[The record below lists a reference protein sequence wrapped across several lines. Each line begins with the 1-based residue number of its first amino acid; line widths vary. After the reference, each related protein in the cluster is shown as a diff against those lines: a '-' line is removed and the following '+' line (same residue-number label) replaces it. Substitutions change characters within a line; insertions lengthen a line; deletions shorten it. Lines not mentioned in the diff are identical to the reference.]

1 MDYNL
6 IKKVRFFS
14 GNEFKDITHVAEGIV
29 YADRNIKSS
38 HWSIYSVYLI
48 SSVLTCLSFSFIV
61 RNKEV
66 PFVKVSEL
74 KSVLELSTDNIKEFI
89 LTNSITIPLSVYL
102 SKEEF
107 NDADEMI
114 KKFLHTQ
121 PKEADSIV
129 EYARESLNKFI
140 EIYNIVLNEN

>member
-29 YADRNIKSS
+29 YVDRNIKSS

-114 KKFLHTQ
+114 KKFLQTQ

-129 EYARESLNKFI
+129 EYARESLNEFI